1 MARKY
6 LTTVNGNEDYKIEI
20 KSYGKLSDFELCKIG
35 VIVNILDRLVK
46 GHNDEREQ
54 SLE

>member
-6 LTTVNGNEDYKIEI
+6 LTTVKGNEDYKIEI

-46 GHNDEREQ
+46 GHNDERKQ